1 MDKIIRTAE
10 SDPKSVV
17 LVIADIARSDPP
29 MSTAFVSELV
39 RRLQGQGP
47 AATLLLT
54 WIEHRLAESN
64 QTIDQMVQL
73 GNQQQAADQVSVSNS
88 INSLRTLGAIDW
100 REFIESISVVEQTM
114 RNDPAGIY
122 GGMDFASRDR
132 YRHVVERIARASPIS
147 EAQVARMAIQMAG
160 DAGATG
166 KENGNNEEGNPIR
179 AHVGF
184 YLIDDGMPE
193 LELAA
198 QVRLS
203 LKEKIQHAARGKPLL
218 FYLGAIAM
226 ITLGLVSG
234 SVAESI
240 CRWSGGIGAGCGW
253 NPVSFGDE
261 PACRGFGELGG
272 PFSGKAPP
280 VGAHGFFWRHTFP
293 VPYAGSDPHSA
304 DQRTG
309 D

>member
-1 MDKIIRTAE
+1 MAAARSERNLADSCVDKIIRTAE

-29 MSTAFVSELV
+29 MSTAFVSELA

-114 RNDPAGIY
+114 RNDPARIY

-160 DAGATG
+160 DAGATA
-166 KENGNNEEGNPIR
+166 KENGNNEGNPIR

-184 YLIDDGMPE
+184 IIDDGMP
-193 LELAA
+193 
-198 QVRLS
+198 
-203 LKEKIQHAARGKPLL
+203 
-218 FYLGAIAM
+218 
-226 ITLGLVSG
+226 
-234 SVAESI
+234 
-240 CRWSGGIGAGCGW
+240 GW
-253 NPVSFGDE
+253 NLQP
-261 PACRGFGELGG
+261 R
-272 PFSGKAPP
+272 
-280 VGAHGFFWRHTFP
+280 
-293 VPYAGSDPHSA
+293 SA
-304 DQRTG
+304 YP
-309 D
+309 